1 MRWMALQ
8 TGVFLLSM
16 SLVVCAGSVL
26 TFLLAWELMA
36 VSSWFLVI
44 TEHDRPETV
53 RGGLWYLAMTHMGLV
68 ALLAS
73 VLPARPR
80 RVVGVDVR
88 GAARRHRNSLA
99 PGTRNAI
106 FLLALVGFGSKAG
119 LVPVHVWLP
128 RAHPAAP
135 SHVSALMSAVMV
147 KLGLYGLLRVGLDLL
162 GGGPSWWGVVL
173 VAIGAATALTGVLYA
188 LVDDDLKR
196 LLAYSTVENVGLMVL
211 GAGAGFLFLSLAQ
224 PEAAALA
231 FGAALLHAVNHAAFK
246 GVLFLGAGSVLHATG
261 LRDMNRL
268 GGLIKRAPWTA
279 ASFLVGS
286 LAIAA
291 LPPFNG
297 FVSEW
302 LLFQS
307 FLPGVASSRASIA
320 VLLTLGVGALALTGG
335 LAAAT
340 FVKAFGVSFLAMP
353 RSEEAANAH
362 EAGWPMR
369 IGMAVLALG
378 CPVLAVLT
386 VPVLSAI
393 SGALAG
399 LGGLPAAST
408 TFHLGV
414 TLETPQA
421 LARISPVAPHGRA
434 RDRHGRCVA
443 RRAPALAKHAEGRRH
458 LGLRPDRPDVEDGV
472 HVDGLRRTPAPHLR
486 RTLPAHRR
494 PHGDGAAGFAVPHP
508 RHFVPHPTAS
518 LVRARAVRPAL
529 PCDDDGGGKGP
540 GAAVGIDQRLPDLHR
555 AGADSAAG
563 HGHRILGDDVF
574 DMAGIAVEI
583 GQALLALALAPA
595 LVGFIRWLK
604 ARLQNRRG
612 APIWQPY
619 AELRKL
625 FRKDMVVSRHA
636 SWIFH
641 LAPYAILG
649 STVVVSLLVPV
660 LVTPLP
666 FNAVADLFAV
676 VYLLLLGTVFL
687 ALAGLDP
694 ASAFGGMGSSREMT
708 IAAIS
713 EPAIALSHSVAGAGR
728 GIDQSW

>member
-1 MRWMALQ
+1 MNAPSLAPLFWMMCGGYLFAALGAAAPSARGARAVSAAGSVAGAAAALWLALRILFGAGSLSVEMPAVLAAAGGLTFHLDRFGAVFLAIIGGVTMPVAVYGFGYAAAYDGRYSMRWMALQ

-53 RGGLWYLAMTHMGLV
+53 RGGLWYLAMTHMGMV
-68 ALLAS
+68 ALLAAFFLLGRDGS
-73 VLPARPR
+73 SGWTFEALRA
-80 RVVGVDVR
+80 GSQ
-88 GAARRHRNSLA
+88 HLA

-106 FLLALVGFGSKAG
+106 FLLALAGFGSKAG

-231 FGAALLHAVNHAAFK
+231 FAAALLHAVNHAAFK
-246 GVLFLGAGSVLHATG
+246 GALFLGAGSVLHATG

-268 GGLIKRAPWTA
+268 GGLIKGAPWTA

-421 LARISPVAPHGRA
+421 LARISPVLLMAVLAAAMAGVWLAGRLLS
-434 RDRHGRCVA
+434 RSRRRVDDTWGCGRIA
-443 RRAPALAKHAEGRRH
+443 QTSRMEYTSTAFAE
-458 LGLRPDRPDVEDGV
+458 P
-472 HVDGLRRTPAPHLR
+472 LRRIFGELYRPTDDLTVTVQPDSPYHIR
-486 RTLPAHRR
+486 GISFRTQLHPWFERGLYDPLFRATTMV
-494 PHGDGAAGFAVPHP
+494 AG
-508 RHFVPHPTAS
+508 R
-518 LVRARAVRPAL
+518 VRA
-529 PCDDDGGGKGP
+529 
-540 GAAVGIDQRLPDLHR
+540 
-555 AGADSAAG
+555 
-563 HGHRILGDDVF
+563 
-574 DMAGIAVEI
+574 
-583 GQALLALALAPA
+583 
-595 LVGFIRWLK
+595 
-604 ARLQNRRG
+604 LQ
-612 APIWQPY
+612 
-619 AELRKL
+619 
-625 FRKDMVVSRHA
+625 S
-636 SWIFH
+636 
-641 LAPYAILG
+641 G
-649 STVVVSLLVPV
+649 SINAYLTYIV
-660 LVTPLP
+660 LVL
-666 FNAVADLFAV
+666 V
-676 VYLLLLGTVFL
+676 VLLGMVIGF
-687 ALAGLDP
+687 
-694 ASAFGGMGSSREMT
+694 
-708 IAAIS
+708 
-713 EPAIALSHSVAGAGR
+713 
-728 GIDQSW
+728 